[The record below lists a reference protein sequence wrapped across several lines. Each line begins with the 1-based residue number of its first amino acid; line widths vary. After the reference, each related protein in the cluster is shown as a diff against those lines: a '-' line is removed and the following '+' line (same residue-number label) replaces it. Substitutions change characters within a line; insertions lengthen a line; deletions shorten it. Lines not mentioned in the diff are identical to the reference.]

1 MMFRYEINYWDE
13 YDNKQESNKGII
25 SAENYGIAAN
35 KIVDYY
41 GEENIIDIK
50 LYPLEEILTDD
61 DLKDMYKGE

>member
-1 MMFRYEINYWDE
+1 MFRYEINYWDE
-13 YDNKQESNKGII
+13 YDNKQEFEKGII

-50 LYPLEEILTDD
+50 LCPLEEILTDD
-61 DLKDMYKGE
+61 DLKDIYKGE

>member
-1 MMFRYEINYWDE
+1 MFRYEINYWDE
-13 YDNKQESNKGII
+13 YDNRQESDKGII

-35 KIVDYY
+35 KIVNFY

-61 DLKDMYKGE
+61 DLKDIYKGE